1 MATQLKN
8 LLNSWCLMEGW
19 EGLVLLAIWFQWLCT
34 KLMGLFFFILF
45 SKLLLNPATVHCFF
59 FFFFVLAVGATEER
73 PEPSLKMFFF
83 LFLKLSFC
91 DFGNRA

>member
-19 EGLVLLAIWFQWLCT
+19 EEFLLLATWFQWLCT
-34 KLMGLFFFILF
+34 KLMGLCWFFFYPFFLKF
-45 SKLLLNPATVHCFF
+45 LLNPATVHCFFF

-73 PEPSLKMFFF
+73 PEPSLKMYFF
-83 LFLKLSFC
+83 LF
-91 DFGNRA
+91 

>member
-34 KLMGLFFFILF
+34 KLMGLFFFYPFFKISLK
-45 SKLLLNPATVHCFF
+45 SSYSSLL